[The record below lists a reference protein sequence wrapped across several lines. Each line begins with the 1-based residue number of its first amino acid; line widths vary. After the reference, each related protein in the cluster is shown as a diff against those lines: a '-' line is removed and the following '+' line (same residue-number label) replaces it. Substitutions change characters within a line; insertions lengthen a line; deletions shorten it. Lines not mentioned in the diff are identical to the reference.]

1 MEEELKQNFI
11 SLKNRIWKTY
21 KSRINS
27 AERLQKNN
35 EFVAFLSIYYSA
47 VLAAVSILNYVNKN
61 SNMDVCSIVLSVM
74 VTILFLYLDGRNYK
88 ERYINMKKN
97 YNELNLLYYKVES
110 DIEINNINQEHFEEL
125 TQKYTDLL
133 GNVENHCEED
143 YIKYALR
150 DKEIHVDF
158 SDKAMY
164 YLKKIFVDIFKGFV
178 FMIPTTFLILSF
190 IELFFN

>member
-1 MEEELKQNFI
+1 MEERLKESFI
-11 SLKNRIWKTY
+11 NLKNRIWKTY

-27 AERLQKNN
+27 AERLEKNN
-35 EFVAFLSIYYSA
+35 NFVAFLSIYYSA

-61 SNMDVCSIVLSVM
+61 SNMDVCNIVLSVM
-74 VTILFLYLDGRNYK
+74 VTILFLYFDGRNFK

-133 GNVENHCEED
+133 GNVENHSKKD
-143 YIKYALR
+143 YIKYALN
-150 DKEIHVDF
+150 DKEIQIGCI
-158 SDKAMY
+158 DKVMY
-164 YLKKIFVDIFKGFV
+164 YLGEIGVFLLKGFV
-178 FMIPTTFLILSF
+178 FMIPTTFLAISF
-190 IELFFN
+190 IELFL